1 MTLPMTTTAPGVPTT
16 YEEVLDP
23 AWLGMALSDVAE
35 GERVV
40 AVEPV
45 GTSKTLAE
53 KLRFSLIV
61 EGLDGERRT
70 RSYCA
75 KAHLDGSP
83 GADIVPEAL
92 FYRDLGPQLDV
103 RMPRVYYS
111 AVDETAGQA
120 IIIMDDVVALGG
132 RFLTAHV
139 PYALATAR
147 DSLTQLARL
156 HAGTWAGNRTRELS
170 WLQPRIG
177 PMGKMVPADQLQS
190 LLDDGRGPELT
201 GELRDAGNLL
211 EAVKKTSAHEIT
223 CVIHGD
229 THSGNS
235 YLDASGAAC
244 WLDWQV
250 VQRGN
255 WATDVAYHIA
265 TVLDVEDRRDHEA
278 GLLRHYLLQMEQLGA
293 AVPSWEEAWALYASS
308 FAWGYFL
315 WVITR
320 ISSRAVVLVHIP
332 RLAAALA
339 DHDTYRRLGV
349 I

>member
-16 YEEVLDP
+16 YAEVLDP
-23 AWLGMALSDVAE
+23 AWLGMALSDIAE
-35 GERVV
+35 GERLV

-61 EGLDGERRT
+61 EGLD
-70 RSYCA
+70 
-75 KAHLDGSP
+75 
-83 GADIVPEAL
+83 
-92 FYRDLGPQLDV
+92 
-103 RMPRVYYS
+103 
-111 AVDETAGQA
+111 
-120 IIIMDDVVALGG
+120 
-132 RFLTAHV
+132 
-139 PYALATAR
+139 
-147 DSLTQLARL
+147 
-156 HAGTWAGNRTRELS
+156 
-170 WLQPRIG
+170 
-177 PMGKMVPADQLQS
+177 
-190 LLDDGRGPELT
+190 

-235 YLDASGAAC
+235 YLDARGAAC
-244 WLDWQV
+244 WLNWQV

-278 GLLRHYLLQMEQLGA
+278 GLLRHYLLQMEKLGA
-293 AVPSWEEAWALYASS
+293 PVPSWEEAWALYASS